1 MRRERFV
8 SIPCSDSRRSR
19 GTEKMSA
26 ESLSGSG
33 RLRKPESSVRPVI
46 RYDSY
51 RLKLPELALGLAK
64 GVTACG
70 LLAFTFYRS
79 LKIFLWMLPLAFAG
93 VALGRKRRLEHRKKE
108 LAGQFKESMMI
119 LASSLSA
126 GYSVENALAVSKEEL
141 TMLYGREGMIV
152 QEFSFMVHQV
162 RINRSIEQALEDFSQ
177 RSGLEDV
184 KNFAEVFS
192 VAKRSS
198 GDVGGIMRH
207 TAEIIRDK
215 MQVREEIL
223 TMTASRQFEQKI
235 MNMIPFFIVF
245 YVESASPGFFGQMYG
260 TGMGRVLMSGC
271 LIAYLISYILAKRIL
286 EIEV

>member
-1 MRRERFV
+1 MV
-8 SIPCSDSRRSR
+8 RS
-19 GTEKMSA
+19 K
-26 ESLSGSG
+26 
-33 RLRKPESSVRPVI
+33 KWESSGQPVI
-46 RYDSY
+46 QYDCYWLS
-51 RLKLPELALGLAK
+51 LPEFVYGIGK
-64 GVTACG
+64 GIAVCG
-70 LLAFTFYRS
+70 LLSFTFYRS
-79 LKIFLWMLPLAFAG
+79 IKVFLWMLPLSLAG
-93 VALGRKRRLEHRKKE
+93 PVLERKRRLEKRKRK
-108 LAGQFKESMMI
+108 LAEQFKESMMI

-126 GYSVENALAVSKEEL
+126 GFSIENALAVSREEL
-141 TMLYGREGMIV
+141 EMLYGNGGMIV
-152 QEFSFMVHQV
+152 EEFTFMVHQ
-162 RINRSIEQALEDFSQ
+162 IKTNRSIEQVLEDFSR
-177 RSGLEDV
+177 RSGLDDI

-245 YVESASPGFFGQMYG
+245 YVESASPGFFKQMYG
-260 TGMGRVLMSGC
+260 TNMGRILMSGC
-271 LIAYLISYILAKRIL
+271 LIVYLISYILAKKIL